1 MVGWVVTLDARIH
14 AVVGAFELDMQLAV
28 AAGELVA
35 VLGPN
40 GAGKT
45 SLLRALA
52 GLLSLSAGRVTLD
65 GVVLED
71 PAEGIRVP
79 TERRPVGMVFQD
91 YLLFPHLS
99 AVENVAFGLRAR
111 GVRRAEARR
120 TAQGWLER
128 LGLPDVA
135 DAGPRALSGGQ
146 QQRVALARA
155 LATKPRLLLLDEP

>member
-1 MVGWVVTLDARIH
+1 MVGR
-14 AVVGAFELDMQLAV
+14 
-28 AAGELVA
+28 VA

-45 SLLRALA
+45 TLLRALA

-79 TERRPVGMVFQD
+79 TERRPVGLVFQD

-99 AVENVAFGLRAR
+99 ALENVAFGLRAR
-111 GVRRAEARR
+111 GIARSAAITR
-120 TAQGWLER
+120 PA
-128 LGLPDVA
+128 
-135 DAGPRALSGGQ
+135 AGSSESAWGRKATGSPPRCPA
-146 QQRVALARA
+146 
-155 LATKPRLLLLDEP
+155 

>member
-1 MVGWVVTLDARIH
+1 MTLEARIR
-14 AVVGAFELDMQLAV
+14 AGVDAFELDMELAV

-52 GLLSLSAGRVTLD
+52 GLLPLSAGSVTLD

-71 PAEGIRVP
+71 PARGIRVP
-79 TERRPVGMVFQD
+79 SERRPIGLVFQD

-99 AVENVAFGLRAR
+99 VLENVAFGLRAR
-111 GVRRAEARR
+111 GMPRPAAIDEARR
-120 TAQGWLER
+120 WLDR
-128 LGLPDVA
+128 VGLPA
-135 DAGPRALSGGQ
+135 
-146 QQRVALARA
+146 
-155 LATKPRLLLLDEP
+155 